1 MSIYEQV
8 IMAALAT
15 LSIGL
20 LGLVWHLKTEVLR
33 VEHQLETRVRGL
45 SIDFH
50 NSVGIVEDIRTTL
63 EIVRNDLTQP
73 TMQSV
78 LPTETVVKSDH
89 NGGQRPHQMTHKVHA
104 LLIDIANGMDLD
116 TAEEKYKISKS
127 RFRAI
132 LRYEEESMGMPEQL
146 GIRDRSRD
154 ILARFQENPE
164 NQLVEV
170 IGK

>member
-63 EIVRNDLTQP
+63 EIVRNDLSQP
-73 TMQSV
+73 TTRPAGPV
-78 LPTETVVKSDH
+78 ATSDH
-89 NGGQRPHQMTHKVHA
+89 GGVQQPHQMTHKVHA
-104 LLIDIANGMDLD
+104 LLTDIANGMDLD